1 VNEPQVKGSRTVKTA
16 VVYYSETGNTARVGE
31 AIAQAL
37 DPVASSDNTARAA
50 TATAAT
56 QRVIVA
62 PIQDEPTLDGCDL
75 VFVGMPVIRFGAP
88 EPAQVFLEEQ
98 CAGHRVALFVTH
110 TAPDYLDLLEGWLN
124 ACKVAATAATA
135 ELVGFFHCQGALAEP
150 VRQYMLA
157 SGDAMLMQFGEMASC
172 ADGQPDD
179 AALARAAEF
188 ARETVA
194 RVELELAGE
203 PAVAT
208 A

>member
-1 VNEPQVKGSRTVKTA
+1 MKTA

-31 AIAQAL
+31 AIARAL
-37 DPVASSDNTARAA
+37 DTPGAVTAS
-50 TATAAT
+50 
-56 QRVIVA
+56 
-62 PIQDEPTLDGCDL
+62 IQDEPSLDGCDL

-88 EPAQVFLEEQ
+88 EPAQLFLEEQ
-98 CAGHRVALFVTH
+98 CVGRRVALFVTH
-110 TAPDYLDLLEGWLN
+110 TAPDYLDLLEGWLG
-124 ACKVAATAATA
+124 ACKVAATAAEA
-135 ELVGFFHCQGALAEP
+135 ELVGIFHCQGALAEP

-157 SGDAMLMQFGEMASC
+157 SGDAMLTQFAEMASC

-194 RVELELAGE
+194 RE
-203 PAVAT
+203 AVAT